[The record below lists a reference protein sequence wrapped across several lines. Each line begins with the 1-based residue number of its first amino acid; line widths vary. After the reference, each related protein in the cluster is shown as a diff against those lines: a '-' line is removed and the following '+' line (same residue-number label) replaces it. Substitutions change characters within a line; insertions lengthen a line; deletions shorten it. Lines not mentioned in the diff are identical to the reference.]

1 MALAD
6 DTVLYRMARAE
17 SLSIVHLDSFSA
29 VYHRASGIT
38 HLITAPAPEILA
50 TLGEAGMTRAAL
62 LDRVAPLVGEW
73 MQTRYHVLGNGAL
86 CLFQTQADWNPSSS
100 VVELLLKGLHVVL
113 HLNA

>member
-1 MALAD
+1 MPQTD

-62 LDRVAPLVGEW
+62 LDRLARDYTLDDADADVLRERLDELVATGLVSC
-73 MQTRYHVLGNGAL
+73 A
-86 CLFQTQADWNPSSS
+86 
-100 VVELLLKGLHVVL
+100 
-113 HLNA
+113 

>member
-62 LDRVAPLVGEW
+62 LQRLARDYALGDADADVLRERLDELVATGLVSC
-73 MQTRYHVLGNGAL
+73 A
-86 CLFQTQADWNPSSS
+86 
-100 VVELLLKGLHVVL
+100 
-113 HLNA
+113 

>member
-1 MALAD
+1 MAPAD

-29 VYHRASGIT
+29 VYHRDSGIT

-62 LDRVAPLVGEW
+62 LERLARDYALGDGDAEVLRERLDELVASGLVS
-73 MQTRYHVLGNGAL
+73 A
-86 CLFQTQADWNPSSS
+86 A
-100 VVELLLKGLHVVL
+100 
-113 HLNA
+113 

>member
-62 LDRVAPLVGEW
+62 LQRLARDYALGDADMDVLRERLDELVATGLVS
-73 MQTRYHVLGNGAL
+73 RA
-86 CLFQTQADWNPSSS
+86 
-100 VVELLLKGLHVVL
+100 
-113 HLNA
+113 

>member
-6 DTVLYRMARAE
+6 DIVLYRMARAE

-62 LDRVAPLVGEW
+62 LQRLARDYALGDADADVLRERLDELVATGLVSC
-73 MQTRYHVLGNGAL
+73 A
-86 CLFQTQADWNPSSS
+86 
-100 VVELLLKGLHVVL
+100 
-113 HLNA
+113 

>member
-62 LDRVAPLVGEW
+62 LDRLARDYALGDADMDVLRERLDELVATGLVS
-73 MQTRYHVLGNGAL
+73 RA
-86 CLFQTQADWNPSSS
+86 
-100 VVELLLKGLHVVL
+100 
-113 HLNA
+113 